1 LDTRAPCGRC
11 PSSRGPAVA
20 VKYWTGIELVAA
32 LLLSSGRCSCPAP
45 APGRSP
51 RTAHPGRDA
60 REERLGLAIGCY
72 DGAVIRRA
80 LSALLALCVASSLAQ
95 AQVPTS
101 NVIYRVLRIKTPTDT
116 GSSFTIEVDGR
127 QYLITARHLLEGF
140 GSEGE
145 VDLWMEGRWS
155 RVRVRAIYPAK
166 ETVDIAALDPGRPL
180 TVTFPLEPS
189 AGGLTLGQQ
198 VYFLGYPYG
207 LGTAGSVAPAPP
219 GFGEV
224 PFLKSGI
231 ISAMDD
237 RDPEANLFYL
247 DGHNNPG
254 FSGGPIV
261 FWHSESGR
269 FRVAGVVRGYRNE
282 ALPVLKKKN
291 LDDPRAPAHNDL
303 YTRAN
308 SGIVIGYDIRHI
320 VDAIRRAGP
329 PPAP

>member
-1 LDTRAPCGRC
+1 M
-11 PSSRGPAVA
+11 SSCSV
-20 VKYWTGIELVAA
+20 EAA
-32 LLLSSGRCSCPAP
+32 KK
-45 APGRSP
+45 
-51 RTAHPGRDA
+51 TA
-60 REERLGLAIGCY
+60 GCY
-72 DGAVIRRA
+72 HEAMIQRVF
-80 LSALLALCVASSLAQ
+80 SALLALCAVSSLAQ
-95 AQVPTS
+95 AQVPTT
-101 NVIYRVLRIKTPTDT
+101 NVIYRVLRIKTATDT
-116 GSSFTIEVDGR
+116 GSAFTIEVDGK

-145 VDLWMEGRWS
+145 VDLWMEERWS
-155 RVRVRAIYPAK
+155 RVHARAIYPAK
-166 ETVDIAALDPGRPL
+166 EAVDIAALDLDRPV

-207 LGTAGSVAPAPP
+207 MGTQGPAPP
-219 GFGEV
+219 GFGEI

-231 ISAMDD
+231 ISAIDG
-237 RDPEANLFYL
+237 RDPEANLLYL

-261 FWHSESGR
+261 FWHSESRR

-291 LDDPRAPAHNDL
+291 LSDPRARAYNDL

-320 VDAIRRAGP
+320 VDAIRRAGREG